1 MVNHMI
7 IFECLCRD
15 CSWDSYDFMMFIEVS
30 RNVHEILMG
39 FYGIS
44 WDITSSIRGFH
55 EPENEIS
62 LNLWGYE

>member
-1 MVNHMI
+1 MI

-15 CSWDSYDFMMFIEVS
+15 CSWDFYDFMMFIEVS

-44 WDITSSIRGFH
+44 WDITSNQG
-55 EPENEIS
+55 IS
-62 LNLWGYE
+62 RARKRDFIEFVGI